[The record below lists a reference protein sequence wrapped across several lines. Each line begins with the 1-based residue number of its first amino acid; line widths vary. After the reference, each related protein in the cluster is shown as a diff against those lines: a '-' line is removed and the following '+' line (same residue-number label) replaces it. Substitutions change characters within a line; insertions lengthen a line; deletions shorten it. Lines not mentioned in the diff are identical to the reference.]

1 MLSDPAR
8 RPDQQTPR
16 ACPVRSPTVP
26 RRPPIQANASGRTQ
40 SGPRLAVAPTR
51 RTWETRLTR
60 HHTVGVGLI
69 GSTVDETA
77 NLGRGEATAM
87 VKRVRVTST
96 AAPGVLAQ
104 EIVPG
109 SVRPCSTY
117 RGELARHRVITAD
130 GADYLITTSDER
142 RQGSAFVTAAYP
154 VARGYLIMMRQP
166 LCALES

>member
-1 MLSDPAR
+1 
-8 RPDQQTPR
+8 
-16 ACPVRSPTVP
+16 
-26 RRPPIQANASGRTQ
+26 
-40 SGPRLAVAPTR
+40 
-51 RTWETRLTR
+51 
-60 HHTVGVGLI
+60 
-69 GSTVDETA
+69 
-77 NLGRGEATAM
+77 M

-130 GADYLITTSDER
+130 GADYLIATSDER

-166 LCALES
+166 LCALESTDEVEALRQHTLLLTTMVEAGTGVVRARRRSAAWRRAERIVESVVVEPVPVRGEVIHLSDLLTVAAAPVASSAADA